1 MSRTQDA
8 SEYGPAWTWH
18 IHQCPPALGP
28 LKQWQSTKGHVTLQT
43 LAITSVPPVQSQIG
57 NQSRELRAK
66 GLAFHQR
73 QNAYLSPQSLELR
86 HFQTSATDRLML
98 RKLISDELK

>member
-1 MSRTQDA
+1 
-8 SEYGPAWTWH
+8 
-18 IHQCPPALGP
+18 
-28 LKQWQSTKGHVTLQT
+28 
-43 LAITSVPPVQSQIG
+43 VPSQVG

-98 RKLISDELK
+98 RKLISDELKELHRN